1 MTIRLVWYPIGVTND
16 SEAAMVTV
24 KINGRAFQSPVAAIS
39 IANGNSMAA
48 TALLEM
54 VSVNTTVR
62 I

>member
-1 MTIRLVWYPIGVTND
+1 MRLVWYPIGVTNE
-16 SEAAMVTV
+16 SEAAMVMV

-39 IANGNSMAA
+39 IANGKSIAA

>member
-16 SEAAMVTV
+16 SEASMVTV
-24 KINGRAFQSPVAAIS
+24 KMNGRAFQPPALAIS
-39 IANGNSMAA
+39 IANGNNIAA